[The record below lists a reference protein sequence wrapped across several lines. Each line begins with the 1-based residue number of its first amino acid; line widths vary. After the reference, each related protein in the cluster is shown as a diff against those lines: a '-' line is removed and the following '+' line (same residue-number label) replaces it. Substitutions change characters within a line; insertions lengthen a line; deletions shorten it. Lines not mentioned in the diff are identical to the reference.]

1 MGRPFFVFDG
11 RIRRQDNIRLKDWLV
26 ALGAIADLPYI
37 ICAPVGRDYHRVN
50 SWFSFPSV
58 RGAMG
63 RKVLDS
69 EVLANTPIRENT
81 MADTLIG
88 NPGITANLSEAVIN
102 MAPGF
107 VEHPFFAI
115 SWRLDKAIHAPIELP
130 SGEKRTVD
138 QLIKP
143 YTEPVQ
149 VKIRWEEPP
158 TSGKLPIESVG

>member
-1 MGRPFFVFDG
+1 M
-11 RIRRQDNIRLKDWLV
+11 KDWLV

-37 ICAPVGRDYHRVN
+37 VYAPAGRDYHRVN
-50 SWFSFPSV
+50 SWFSFPSM

-63 RKVLDS
+63 RKLLDS
-69 EVLANTPIRENT
+69 EVLANTPIRENV

-88 NPGITANLSEAVIN
+88 KPGLTAELSEAVVN

-115 SWRLDKAIHAPIELP
+115 PWRLDKAIHAPIELP
-130 SGEKRTVD
+130 SGEKRTMD
-138 QLIKP
+138 QVIKP

-149 VKIRWEEPP
+149 VKVRWD
-158 TSGKLPIESVG
+158 